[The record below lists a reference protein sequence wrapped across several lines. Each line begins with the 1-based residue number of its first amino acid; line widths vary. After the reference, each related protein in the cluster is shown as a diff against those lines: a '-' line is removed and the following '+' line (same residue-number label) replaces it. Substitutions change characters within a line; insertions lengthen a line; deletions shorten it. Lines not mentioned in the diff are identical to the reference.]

1 MQSRAIRRSVRR
13 IVTGITAVIA
23 VACAANAARAV
34 VLDDEN
40 RLTITLADN
49 TPVTLIGVA
58 GATAEAKSNQYYY
71 LPVNLRLASRPDSIP
86 EFLFLKFTTEA
97 KADAGGV
104 NGGLMHFL
112 MEWGLTLRQET
123 ELKEKLAK
131 LDPKAAMMGAVPME
145 AEGDAGSFQIVSGT
159 LSDNK
164 LTTALINSGK
174 APLVPGGKAAAA
186 ARLSSDGAQLLA
198 ATFEKSRSVTDVSIG
213 LNFAYTVLT
222 PAVRA
227 TMTVDWTKLARD
239 SMTLDAEYT
248 RTKTG
253 RACSSFWMFSSCG
266 NTYAHT
272 YKEVKSQFDFLTEK
286 KVINLQ
292 FDEMVSDDRVAK
304 VREAFLQLFLQSIAE
319 PAPAAPP
326 PPAAAG
332 EDKGPD
338 IRKGSSYKFS
348 QSALKTSFEQKTR
361 VITLNSRL
369 ALKKPYSL
377 VGNLGRWYDAVRDNP
392 KCVAAVNLN
401 DPFYQHRDIHFILD
415 LDAKDLFE
423 QQANY
428 VTINVR
434 KKRSAGNPFEDR
446 ITIDEKFV
454 KEKGINAT
462 VTYARGEDSNPDAY
476 EYQTQWSFRG
486 GTVWPASPAWAKG
499 GWEGVTLSAPIAP
512 RTIEV
517 ESDLEAMKASGVTR
531 ITVQVHYPRLGQE
544 VEENISISPA
554 KNEALVSRKIFMD
567 RDARGYAY
575 RLVVD
580 SKADG
585 KMATPWSAKM
595 GDDYV
600 YAAIPKDLLEV
611 PQLKAEAQQ
620 AARTVLTS
628 AKDKVLEKF
637 QELVGG
643 ITK

>member
-1 MQSRAIRRSVRR
+1 MVIFRSRSTVRR
-13 IVTGITAVIA
+13 VVCIFAMAAA
-23 VACAANAARAV
+23 VAWAAPAAHAV

-40 RLTITLADN
+40 RLTLTLEDN
-49 TPVTLIGVA
+49 TPVTLIGTA
-58 GATAEAKSNQYYY
+58 GATGEAKSNRYYY
-71 LPVNLRLASRPDSIP
+71 LPVNLHLAQRPDSTP

-97 KADAGGV
+97 RGDAGGV

-112 MEWGLTLRQET
+112 MEWGLTRDQENDLR
-123 ELKEKLAK
+123 EKLQK
-131 LDPKAAMMGAVPME
+131 IDPKAELLGAAPLE
-145 AEGDAGSFQIVSGT
+145 ADGESGTFQIISGT
-159 LSDNK
+159 LSDGK
-164 LTTALINSGK
+164 MTSALVTSGR

-186 ARLSSDGAQLLA
+186 ARLSAEGAQLLA
-198 ATFEKSRSVTDVSIG
+198 TTFEKQRSIADVSIG
-213 LNFAYTVLT
+213 LNLSYTVLT

-227 TMTVDWTKLARD
+227 TMTVDWSKLEKE
-239 SMTLDAEYT
+239 STTLDAQYS

-253 RACSSFWMFSSCG
+253 SKCGFWSCSAI
-266 NTYAHT
+266 YA
-272 YKEVKSQFDFLTEK
+272 YSYEEVKNQFSFLEEK
-286 KVINLQ
+286 QVIKLQ
-292 FDEMVSDDRVAK
+292 FDEMISDDRVAK
-304 VREAFLQLFLQSIAE
+304 VRETFLQLFLNAVAE
-319 PAPAAPP
+319 PAPNAAPP
-326 PPAAAG
+326 PSAD

-338 IRKGSSYKFS
+338 ARHGSAYSFR
-348 QSALKTSFEQKTR
+348 QSSIKSAYQSKSR
-361 VITLNSRL
+361 VISLNSRL
-369 ALKKPYSL
+369 AIRKPYTL
-377 VGNLGRWYDAVRDNP
+377 TGNLGSWYDGVRDNP

-401 DPFYQHRDIHFILD
+401 DPFFQHRDIHFILD
-415 LDAKDLFE
+415 LDAKDMFE

-462 VTYARGEDSNPDAY
+462 VTYARGEDTNPDAY

-486 GTVWPASPAWAKG
+486 GRVWPTNPAWQKG

-517 ESDLEAMKASGVTR
+517 ESDLEAMKASDITR
-531 ITVQVHYPRLGQE
+531 ITVQIHYMKLGEE
-544 VEENISISPA
+544 VEENISVSPA
-554 KNEALVSRKIFMD
+554 RNEALVSRKIFMD

-580 SKADG
+580 SKTDG

-600 YAAIPKDLLEV
+600 YAAIPKDLLEM
-611 PQLKAEAQQ
+611 PTLKAEAKQ
-620 AARTVLTS
+620 AALNVVTS
-628 AKDKVLEKF
+628 AKEKVLDRF

-643 ITK
+643 IR